1 MRAWPVYPRAPINA
15 TLAGCVLEEFL
26 LPKGGLGLV
35 VVAYPRDEDGNANDR
50 GVVRDVFE
58 TGRRALVEKA
68 RACCICGDG

>member
-15 TLAGCVLEEFL
+15 TLAGWVLEEFL

-50 GVVRDVFE
+50 IVRDIFE
-58 TGRRALVEKA
+58 IGRRALVEKA
-68 RACCICGDG
+68 RARCICGDA